1 MADPLL
7 GAVASTVVGS
17 GLNALSADAQ
27 RRHDYARLQESREY
41 NSPKNQV
48 KRLRE
53 AGINPA
59 LALTNGMISSGT
71 MDQTAG
77 GQSAPTFDFSP
88 IAQGVR
94 SSVELSQQKALQDSQ
109 IRNQD
114 SNTIA
119 QNQRNLF
126 GLQNAYIDT
135 LRNIQELK
143 KLGADTNFLEKR
155 ADLMQKEIDA
165 FDQRNSEEVARIRSE
180 RIKLDEEAASVRLS
194 NAYQEIVNQFAPA
207 QQKQILSNLQ
217 ATERQLLSAA
227 ASNNAQAAHSIALEA
242 LTKAQKQGADIDN
255 DVKDRI
261 ADALVDKAYQ
271 EADLMYYNSGSAA
284 KQYFGGRVGHELP
297 LQGFSD
303 SEKYNRRV
311 QGRQRPAHI
320 PNSKR

>member
-77 GQSAPTFDFSP
+77 GQSAPVFDFSP

-143 KLGADTNFLEKR
+143 KSGADTKFLEKR

-165 FDQRNSEEVARIRSE
+165 FDQRNSEEVARIRAE
-180 RIKLDEEAASVRLS
+180 RIKLDEESQTERVMRDVNRRCVEQQIRLS
-194 NAYQEIVNQFAPA
+194 KTQQSLLSEQAKQVVESVNQMILNGASQRQINSFIADKERETSRLLFKQNSTYQEEF
-207 QQKQILSNLQ
+207 
-217 ATERQLLSAA
+217 
-227 ASNNAQAAHSIALEA
+227 
-242 LTKAQKQGADIDN
+242 
-255 DVKDRI
+255 
-261 ADALVDKAYQ
+261 
-271 EADLMYYNSGSAA
+271 
-284 KQYFGGRVGHELP
+284 
-297 LQGFSD
+297 
-303 SEKYNRRV
+303 
-311 QGRQRPAHI
+311 
-320 PNSKR
+320 NSKMRLQSAETGKANREHSRNTFSFFGIPLGTKESIIDYSSDKGNFNFGYMY